1 LLQTKT
7 QSSPGYRRLNT
18 RYIGGA
24 LAPLT
29 DKQAGITLVCI
40 GFAPSIKARSPD
52 PEIPTCLAHITD
64 LVGMLQN
71 PKFTLYLSLIAVH

>member
-1 LLQTKT
+1 MIMWHRT
-7 QSSPGYRRLNT
+7 G
-18 RYIGGA
+18 
-24 LAPLT
+24 